1 MQERLA
7 ELRREK
13 ALLAEENAR
22 LSAEVAAV
30 MDAPDADDKER
41 LDPREAER
49 RYADALSAILDA
61 KRKAAQ
67 QKERS
72 DRVAFE
78 LQARLDEKE
87 FKAKKIADSFK
98 AFKREIFLAAEHSR
112 TGKKLSKKVI
122 DEFEAQEALRDQEL
136 EKVRLKNI
144 NLRNALKKCEAKLRA
159 KEQLAEGLHL
169 IDFEQLKIENQAL
182 AEKIEDRKDEIEKLR
197 KKHAA
202 NVRVATHARETL
214 AFEEKLC
221 EKDAGN
227 SRRSTRSSRWSGT
240 GSPSSRRGER
250 RNECARHPGRSPRAS
265 PRTTCSCWITK
276 SARSRSRRRR
286 PGSRSLGARALLEA
300 DVAKNNALLLRA
312 RWGSRGPS
320 LALVANLASVP
331 IVLNSRLSR
340 KNVTRQTITHASY
353 RAWSEP
359 MKSPVGMGAG
369 PLGISTVTFTIGVS
383 LLGSQAA

>member
-112 TGKKLSKKVI
+112 TGKKLSK
-122 DEFEAQEALRDQEL
+122 
-136 EKVRLKNI
+136 
-144 NLRNALKKCEAKLRA
+144 
-159 KEQLAEGLHL
+159 
-169 IDFEQLKIENQAL
+169 
-182 AEKIEDRKDEIEKLR
+182 
-197 KKHAA
+197 
-202 NVRVATHARETL
+202 
-214 AFEEKLC
+214 
-221 EKDAGN
+221 
-227 SRRSTRSSRWSGT
+227 RSST
-240 GSPSSRRGER
+240 SSRRKR
-250 RNECARHPGRSPRAS
+250 RYATRSWRRCA
-265 PRTTCSCWITK
+265 
-276 SARSRSRRRR
+276 
-286 PGSRSLGARALLEA
+286 
-300 DVAKNNALLLRA
+300 
-312 RWGSRGPS
+312 
-320 LALVANLASVP
+320 
-331 IVLNSRLSR
+331 
-340 KNVTRQTITHASY
+340 
-353 RAWSEP
+353 
-359 MKSPVGMGAG
+359 
-369 PLGISTVTFTIGVS
+369 
-383 LLGSQAA
+383 

>member
-1 MQERLA
+1 MYKRQ
-7 ELRREK
+7 
-13 ALLAEENAR
+13 
-22 LSAEVAAV
+22 
-30 MDAPDADDKER
+30 
-41 LDPREAER
+41 
-49 RYADALSAILDA
+49 LDA

-221 EKDAGN
+221 EK
-227 SRRSTRSSRWSGT
+227 
-240 GSPSSRRGER
+240 RRGELKALDAKLAVERDRVAKLKKR
-250 RNECARHPGRSPRAS
+250 REKKRMREASRSGPRAS

-286 PGSRSLGARALLEA
+286 PGSRSSRSATRCSRRMSRRTTRS
-300 DVAKNNALLLRA
+300 LLRA
-312 RWGSRGPS
+312 RWGSKGPS
-320 LALVANLASVP
+320 LALVANLASDSTY
-331 IVLNSRLSR
+331 IV
-340 KNVTRQTITHASY
+340 
-353 RAWSEP
+353 
-359 MKSPVGMGAG
+359 
-369 PLGISTVTFTIGVS
+369 
-383 LLGSQAA
+383 